1 MDRKKIRKKA
11 QIFAVASKILAV
23 FLIAVVSFL
32 IGNLSVYLS
41 NNLLDVT
48 MDAYSNRIASF
59 GVGFFILFIQ
69 CIGIGPDLIR
79 WDLEEIFYQYFYKRR
94 QQCLRKEKIM
104 DIVKKSKLYGIIT
117 KVVVFIL
124 IEVRILIRL
133 VIDGLVESVLL
144 VLITRILVASK
155 YNFQ

>member
-1 MDRKKIRKKA
+1 MNNSGQKKIRKKA

-41 NNLLDVT
+41 NNLFNVT

-59 GVGFFILFIQ
+59 GVGFFTLFIQ

-94 QQCLRKEKIM
+94 Q
-104 DIVKKSKLYGIIT
+104 
-117 KVVVFIL
+117 
-124 IEVRILIRL
+124 
-133 VIDGLVESVLL
+133 
-144 VLITRILVASK
+144 
-155 YNFQ
+155 

>member
-48 MDAYSNRIASF
+48 MDVYSNRIASF
-59 GVGFFILFIQ
+59 GMGFFALFIQ

-94 QQCLRKEKIM
+94 Q
-104 DIVKKSKLYGIIT
+104 
-117 KVVVFIL
+117 
-124 IEVRILIRL
+124 
-133 VIDGLVESVLL
+133 
-144 VLITRILVASK
+144 
-155 YNFQ
+155 